1 MANNFNP
8 SNDGIFNNDQGYFRN
23 ITNSQITT
31 SPSLNLA
38 ALSNSTSDKTSD
50 VIISLNT
57 IYLSW
62 SDFSTLFFK
71 SPSGAFYISPAN
83 SNVSAVS
90 FNYQTYETTYNKHV
104 VYNLAD
110 QVRKAWSKKNSKPES
125 AIPAKINIELERESF
140 LTKSLGSVYG
150 DFLGLSYDEAL
161 ASLLGAGE
169 IAVGTSED
177 AATVTFLINY
187 QFYFQPLDIN
197 LLTIFSYVTNIPC
210 YKNVVPFSS
219 DCTNP
224 YSNDN
229 KTYDRSNLDLSD
241 NVSVFSDFDSKNN
254 DAFSLAS
261 NNSNILS
268 QISKIIDSESVVSSQ
283 W

>member
-1 MANNFNP
+1 
-8 SNDGIFNNDQGYFRN
+8 
-23 ITNSQITT
+23 
-31 SPSLNLA
+31 
-38 ALSNSTSDKTSD
+38 
-50 VIISLNT
+50 
-57 IYLSW
+57 
-62 SDFSTLFFK
+62 
-71 SPSGAFYISPAN
+71 
-83 SNVSAVS
+83 
-90 FNYQTYETTYNKHV
+90 
-104 VYNLAD
+104 
-110 QVRKAWSKKNSKPES
+110 
-125 AIPAKINIELERESF
+125 
-140 LTKSLGSVYG
+140 
-150 DFLGLSYDEAL
+150 
-161 ASLLGAGE
+161 
-169 IAVGTSED
+169 
-177 AATVTFLINY
+177 
-187 QFYFQPLDIN
+187 
-197 LLTIFSYVTNIPC
+197 LTIFSYVTNIPC